1 MKVTVCELPDNKRE
15 FEEAWK
21 RLIGHIADHN
31 SILLLLPEMPFYPW
45 VASRKEVEN
54 DEWEYSVEV
63 HNRWIERF
71 KECPADVIAG
81 TRPVID
87 KGIRKNM
94 AFVWEPE
101 SGIQDIHA
109 KYYLPDEPGYYEATW
124 YSRGNG
130 NFSAYD
136 TAAGKIGFMICTEL
150 WFTEHARNYGKQGVQ
165 LLLCPRATPRSSV
178 KKWIAGGQTAAVVSG
193 AFCLSSN
200 LAGRTENN
208 DFAGTGWIIEPEEGQ
223 ILGLTSGEN
232 PFLTIDIDIQVSER
246 AKSTYPR
253 YVEE

>member
-1 MKVTVCELPDNKRE
+1 MKVTVCELPNGKSR
-15 FEEAWK
+15 FEETWK
-21 RLIGHIADHN
+21 RLIDHIADLN
-31 SILLLLPEMPFYPW
+31 STLVLLPEMPFYPW
-45 VASRKEVEN
+45 VASRKKVKN
-54 DEWEYSVEV
+54 SEWERSVEV
-63 HNRWIERF
+63 HQRWIERF
-71 KECPADVIAG
+71 NECPAEVIAG

-94 AFVWEPE
+94 AFVWQAE
-101 SGIQDIHA
+101 SGLRDIHA

-130 NFSAYD
+130 IFSAYD
-136 TAAGKIGFMICTEL
+136 TKAGKVGFMICTEL

-200 LAGRTENN
+200 VAGRSKNN
-208 DFAGTGWIIEPEEGQ
+208 HFAGTGWVIEPEEGQ
-223 ILGLTSGEN
+223 ILGLTSEEN
-232 PFLTIDIDIQVSER
+232 PFLTIDIDIQESDR
-246 AKSTYPR
+246 AKNTYPR
-253 YVEE
+253 YVKE